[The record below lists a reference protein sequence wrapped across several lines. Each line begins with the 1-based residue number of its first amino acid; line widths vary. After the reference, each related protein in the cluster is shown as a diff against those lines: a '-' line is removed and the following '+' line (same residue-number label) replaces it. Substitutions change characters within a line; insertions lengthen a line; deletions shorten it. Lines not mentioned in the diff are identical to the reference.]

1 MFGKLATL
9 IACIAACGGWL
20 LSLRHERVQA
30 LSELTQAQLRIN
42 RQDERLW
49 MLRTQ
54 VAERI
59 TPPRIEALAA
69 GLVDLQ
75 PIIPSEVF
83 TPDQL
88 AMMKQGKNTGPELI
102 GPPLP
107 PGMAQESK
115 VAMGGPGRDAQAA
128 PTRATS
134 KQVKASSTRSN
145 ATKAS
150 PSKASSSKATPSKAA
165 ASKSEGRKQAKP
177 PAPKRVA
184 RRDRNGEEN

>member
-54 VAERI
+54 VAERT
-59 TPPRIEALAA
+59 TPPRIQELAA
-69 GLVDLQ
+69 GIVDLK
-75 PIIPSEVF
+75 PIIPSDVF

-88 AMMKQGKNTGPELI
+88 RMMASGTGTGPVLI

-107 PGMAQESK
+107 PGMVEGTQVALGSGPDGKAARTGTADAKGTAPRAVASK
-115 VAMGGPGRDAQAA
+115 G
-128 PTRATS
+128 
-134 KQVKASSTRSN
+134 
-145 ATKAS
+145 TKGT
-150 PSKASSSKATPSKAA
+150 PSKASAAKTDGRRQAKAATPSKPT
-165 ASKSEGRKQAKP
+165 KSP
-177 PAPKRVA
+177 TRVA
-184 RRDRNGEEN
+184 KGDRNGEEN

>member
-1 MFGKLATL
+1 VFGKLATL

-54 VAERI
+54 VAERT
-59 TPPRIEALAA
+59 TPPRIEQLAA
-69 GLVDLQ
+69 GLVDLH
-75 PIIPSEVF
+75 PIIPSDVF

-88 AMMKQGKNTGPELI
+88 AMMAQGKGTGPELI

-107 PGMAQESK
+107 PEMAGGSQ
-115 VAMGGPGRDAQAA
+115 VALGGTPDANAA
-128 PTRATS
+128 RTTGGVAKATAVRGS
-134 KQVKASSTRSN
+134 A
-145 ATKAS
+145 
-150 PSKASSSKATPSKAA
+150 SKAGSTKTEGAKPDGRKESKATPKSKP
-165 ASKSEGRKQAKP
+165 AKGP
-177 PAPKRVA
+177 TRVA
-184 RRDRNGEEN
+184 KGDRNGEEN

>member
-107 PGMAQESK
+107 SGMAEESK

-128 PTRATS
+128 PTRVPAR
-134 KQVKASSTRSN
+134 QV
-145 ATKAS
+145 KAS

>member
-9 IACIAACGGWL
+9 IACVAACGGWL

-69 GLVDLQ
+69 GMVDLQ
-75 PIIPSEVF
+75 PIVPSQVF

-88 AMMKQGKNTGPELI
+88 AMIKQGKGTGPELI
-102 GPPLP
+102 GPPGP
-107 PGMAQESK
+107 SATEEASQIAMANGRRTS
-115 VAMGGPGRDAQAA
+115 GGEGAAQAKGGVAGRSA
-128 PTRATS
+128 P
-134 KQVKASSTRSN
+134 KASSPKGS
-145 ATKAS
+145 
-150 PSKASSSKATPSKAA
+150 
-165 ASKSEGRKQAKP
+165 ASKSEGRRQSTSSGSASKSSKAAVK
-177 PAPKRVA
+177 VA

>member
-9 IACIAACGGWL
+9 IACVAACGGWL

-30 LSELTQAQLRIN
+30 FSELTQAQLRIN

-69 GLVDLQ
+69 GMVELQ
-75 PIIPSEVF
+75 PIIPSQVF

-88 AMMKQGKNTGPELI
+88 TMMKQGKGTGPELI
-102 GPPLP
+102 GPPMS
-107 PGMAQESK
+107 PGMAEASQIAMSGK
-115 VAMGGPGRDAQAA
+115 VMDAATTPRKKSISSTASAAKTAVKGQAKSASAASRASGGPR
-128 PTRATS
+128 
-134 KQVKASSTRSN
+134 
-145 ATKAS
+145 
-150 PSKASSSKATPSKAA
+150 
-165 ASKSEGRKQAKP
+165 
-177 PAPKRVA
+177 RVG

>member
-75 PIIPSEVF
+75 PIIPSKVF

-88 AMMKQGKNTGPELI
+88 AMMKQGKGTGPELI

-107 PGMAQESK
+107 PGMAEEAK
-115 VAMGGPGRDAQAA
+115 VAMGGSAREAQAVA
-128 PTRATS
+128 ARPGS
-134 KQVKASSTRSN
+134 KQVKG
-145 ATKAS
+145 S
-150 PSKASSSKATPSKAA
+150 PSRSGSAKATPPKASSSKSD
-165 ASKSEGRKQAKP
+165 GRKQAKQ
-177 PAPKRVA
+177 PAPARVA

>member
-88 AMMKQGKNTGPELI
+88 AMMKQGKGTGPELI
-102 GPPLP
+102 GPPLA
-107 PGMAQESK
+107 PGMNEDAK
-115 VAMGGPGRDAQAA
+115 VAMGRPGREAQVSTIRGGAVKGTPA
-128 PTRATS
+128 
-134 KQVKASSTRSN
+134 KAS
-145 ATKAS
+145 APKA
-150 PSKASSSKATPSKAA
+150 APSKAA
-165 ASKSEGRKQAKP
+165 SRSEGRTLAKP
-177 PAPKRVA
+177 SAPARVA
-184 RRDRNGEEN
+184 RRDRNAEEN

>member
-1 MFGKLATL
+1 VFGKLATL

-88 AMMKQGKNTGPELI
+88 AMMKQGKGTGPELI

-107 PGMAQESK
+107 PGMVEEAK

-128 PTRATS
+128 PTRVPS
-134 KQVKASSTRSN
+134 RQVKASP
-145 ATKAS
+145 A
-150 PSKASSSKATPSKAA
+150 KASSSKATPSKAA